1 MYSGMHVSPTSPSP
15 VDVGHVL
22 RTVGGCGPYA
32 AHRLAAEERYA
43 AAAAATAR
51 ARFLRESGAEPAGI
65 VARFAALRTRLGS
78 MLIRS
83 GERVTG
89 RPHAAATRMVR
100 GA

>member
-1 MYSGMHVSPTSPSP
+1 MSPSS
-15 VDVGHVL
+15 VDAGHVL

-51 ARFLRESGAEPAGI
+51 ARFLRESGVEPTGL
-65 VARFAALRTRLGS
+65 VTRLAALRAVVGTTLIRLGEH
-78 MLIRS
+78 LH
-83 GERVTG
+83 GQPTG
-89 RPHAAATRMVR
+89 AAATRVVN